1 MMSASP
7 TFRRVIAPAWKSGL
21 QELVLCV
28 LLAIPAG
35 ANSPFEDRA
44 ALLDAGQRDVFRA
57 MSGQSNANGASWT
70 CISGIAYALLRH
82 TPKAQEVA

>member
-7 TFRRVIAPAWKSGL
+7 TFRRVIAPAWKFRL

-44 ALLDAGQRDVFRA
+44 ALLGAGQRDVFRA
-57 MSGQSNANGASWT
+57 MAGQSSANAASWT
-70 CISGIAYALLRH
+70 WIRGIAYALLRH
-82 TPKAQEVA
+82 TPEAQEVA